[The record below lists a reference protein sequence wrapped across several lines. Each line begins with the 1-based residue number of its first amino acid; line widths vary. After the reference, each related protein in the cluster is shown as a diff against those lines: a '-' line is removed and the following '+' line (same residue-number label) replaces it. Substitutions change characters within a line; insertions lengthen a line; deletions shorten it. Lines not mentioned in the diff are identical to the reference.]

1 MLELLFLLLPVAA
14 AYGWYMGR
22 RSAQQNK
29 QDEANRLSRDYVAGV
44 NFLLSNQQ
52 DKAVDLFL
60 DMLKE
65 DTGTVEAHLTLGN
78 LFRSRG
84 EVDRAIRIHQTLME
98 SASLTYEQRLLAIQQ
113 LGRDYMAAG
122 LYDRAEDMFNQLTDE
137 TDFRIGALQQL
148 LQIYQATSEWQKAI
162 DVAERLVKLGKD
174 KQRVEIAHFYCELA
188 LQHMASDD
196 LDRAMTLLKKGAA
209 ADKNSARVSIMM
221 GRVFMA
227 KGEYAKAVESLQRVI
242 SQDRELVSETLE
254 MLQTCY
260 QQLGK
265 TAEWAEFL
273 QRAVEENTG
282 ADAELMLADIIEARD
297 GSEAAQVYITRQLQR
312 HPTMR
317 VFHKLMDYHL
327 NEAEEGRAKESLMVL
342 RDMVGEKVR
351 SKPRYRCQKCGFT
364 AYTLYW
370 HCPSCRAW
378 STIKPIQDPANPGV
392 LVLSQFAGAANELTS
407 ALIVNP
413 YDRDEVAAALDRA
426 LTMSLAERISRH
438 AEMLDVIVKNDIN
451 HWQECFISDLKQIVP
466 RSAESQQRDKVAT
479 FPKLA

>member
-22 RSAQQNK
+22 RNAQQTK
-29 QDEANRLSRDYVAGV
+29 QDEANRLSREYVAGV
-44 NFLLSNQQ
+44 NLLLSNQQ

-98 SASLTYEQRLLAIQQ
+98 SASLSYDQRLLAVQQ

-122 LYDRAEDMFNQLTDE
+122 MYDRAEDMFNQLVDE
-137 TDFRIGALQQL
+137 TDFRVSALQQL

-174 KQRVEIAHFYCELA
+174 KQRGEIAHFYCELA
-188 LQHMASDD
+188 LQQMGNEDM
-196 LDRAMTLLKKGAA
+196 DRAMALLKKGAA
-209 ADKNSARVSIMM
+209 ADRDSARVSIMM

-227 KGEYAKAVESLQRVI
+227 SGDYAKAVESLLKVI
-242 SQDRELVSETLE
+242 DQDKDLVSETLE

-260 QQLGK
+260 LQLGK
-265 TAEWAEFL
+265 TDEWADFL
-273 QRAVEENTG
+273 QLCVEENTG
-282 ADAELMLADIIEARD
+282 AAAELMLAEIVERREGAD
-297 GSEAAQVYITRQLQR
+297 AAQGYVTRQLQR

-342 RDMVGEKVR
+342 REMVGEQVR
-351 SKPRYRCQKCGFT
+351 SKPRYRCHKCGFT
-364 AYTLYW
+364 AYTMYW

-378 STIKPIQDPANPGV
+378 STVKPIRG
-392 LVLSQFAGAANELTS
+392 
-407 ALIVNP
+407 
-413 YDRDEVAAALDRA
+413 LDG
-426 LTMSLAERISRH
+426 
-438 AEMLDVIVKNDIN
+438 
-451 HWQECFISDLKQIVP
+451 Q
-466 RSAESQQRDKVAT
+466 
-479 FPKLA
+479 

>member
-1 MLELLFLLLPVAA
+1 M
-14 AYGWYMGR
+14 
-22 RSAQQNK
+22 
-29 QDEANRLSRDYVAGV
+29 
-44 NFLLSNQQ
+44 LSNQQ

-122 LYDRAEDMFNQLTDE
+122 LYDRAEDMFDQLTDE

-242 SQDRELVSETLE
+242 SQDELVSETLE

-297 GSEAAQVYITRQLQR
+297 GSEAAQVYL
-312 HPTMR
+312 
-317 VFHKLMDYHL
+317 
-327 NEAEEGRAKESLMVL
+327 RASFSVI
-342 RDMVGEKVR
+342 RPCVC
-351 SKPRYRCQKCGFT
+351 S
-364 AYTLYW
+364 
-370 HCPSCRAW
+370 
-378 STIKPIQDPANPGV
+378 
-392 LVLSQFAGAANELTS
+392 
-407 ALIVNP
+407 
-413 YDRDEVAAALDRA
+413 
-426 LTMSLAERISRH
+426 IS
-438 AEMLDVIVKNDIN
+438 
-451 HWQECFISDLKQIVP
+451 
-466 RSAESQQRDKVAT
+466 
-479 FPKLA
+479 

>member
-22 RSAQQNK
+22 RNAQQTK
-29 QDEANRLSRDYVAGV
+29 QDEANRLSRDYVAGM
-44 NFLLSNQQ
+44 NLLLSNQQ

-98 SASLTYEQRLLAIQQ
+98 SASLSYDQRLLAVQQ

-122 LYDRAEDMFNQLTDE
+122 MYDRAEDMFNQLVDE
-137 TDFRIGALQQL
+137 TDFRISALQQL
-148 LQIYQATSEWQKAI
+148 LQIYQATSDWQKAI

-174 KQRVEIAHFYCELA
+174 KQRGEIAHFYCELA
-188 LQHMASDD
+188 LQQMGNDDMDKAMA
-196 LDRAMTLLKKGAA
+196 LLKKGAA
-209 ADKNSARVSIMM
+209 ADRDSPRVSIMM

-227 KGEYAKAVESLQRVI
+227 KGEYAKAVESLLRVI
-242 SQDRELVSETLE
+242 DQDKELVSETLE
-254 MLQTCY
+254 MLQVCY
-260 QQLGK
+260 QHLDKQD
-265 TAEWAEFL
+265 EWAAFL
-273 QRAVEENTG
+273 QRCVEENTG
-282 ADAELMLADIIEARD
+282 ATAELMLAEIMENREGQDP
-297 GSEAAQVYITRQLQR
+297 AQMYVTRQLQR

-342 RDMVGEKVR
+342 RDMVGEQIR
-351 SKPRYRCQKCGFT
+351 SNPRYRCHKCGFPAFT
-364 AYTLYW
+364 MYW

-378 STIKPIQDPANPGV
+378 STVKPIRG
-392 LVLSQFAGAANELTS
+392 
-407 ALIVNP
+407 
-413 YDRDEVAAALDRA
+413 LDG
-426 LTMSLAERISRH
+426 
-438 AEMLDVIVKNDIN
+438 
-451 HWQECFISDLKQIVP
+451 Q
-466 RSAESQQRDKVAT
+466 
-479 FPKLA
+479 

>member
-1 MLELLFLLLPVAA
+1 
-14 AYGWYMGR
+14 
-22 RSAQQNK
+22 
-29 QDEANRLSRDYVAGV
+29 
-44 NFLLSNQQ
+44 
-52 DKAVDLFL
+52 
-60 DMLKE
+60 
-65 DTGTVEAHLTLGN
+65 
-78 LFRSRG
+78 
-84 EVDRAIRIHQTLME
+84 
-98 SASLTYEQRLLAIQQ
+98 
-113 LGRDYMAAG
+113 
-122 LYDRAEDMFNQLTDE
+122 
-137 TDFRIGALQQL
+137 
-148 LQIYQATSEWQKAI
+148 
-162 DVAERLVKLGKD
+162 
-174 KQRVEIAHFYCELA
+174 
-188 LQHMASDD
+188 
-196 LDRAMTLLKKGAA
+196 
-209 ADKNSARVSIMM
+209 MM

-242 SQDRELVSETLE
+242 SRDRELVSETLE

-370 HCPSCRAW
+370 HCPSCRAGQ
-378 STIKPIQDPANPGV
+378 PLNRFAV
-392 LVLSQFAGAANELTS
+392 LMACNFKKIRL
-407 ALIVNP
+407 
-413 YDRDEVAAALDRA
+413 
-426 LTMSLAERISRH
+426 
-438 AEMLDVIVKNDIN
+438 
-451 HWQECFISDLKQIVP
+451 
-466 RSAESQQRDKVAT
+466 
-479 FPKLA
+479 

>member
-1 MLELLFLLLPVAA
+1 
-14 AYGWYMGR
+14 
-22 RSAQQNK
+22 
-29 QDEANRLSRDYVAGV
+29 
-44 NFLLSNQQ
+44 
-52 DKAVDLFL
+52 
-60 DMLKE
+60 
-65 DTGTVEAHLTLGN
+65 
-78 LFRSRG
+78 
-84 EVDRAIRIHQTLME
+84 ME

-113 LGRDYMAAG
+113 LGRDFMAAG
-122 LYDRAEDMFNQLTDE
+122 LYDRAEDLFIQLTDE
-137 TDFRIGALQQL
+137 TVFRIGALQQL

-227 KGEYAKAVESLQRVI
+227 KAEYAKAVESLQRVI

-273 QRAVEENTG
+273 QRAVEEHTG

-297 GSEAAQVYITRQLQR
+297 GSEAAQVYITRQLKR

-317 VFHKLMDYHL
+317 VFHKLKDYHL

-378 STIKPIQDPANPGV
+378 STIKPIRG
-392 LVLSQFAGAANELTS
+392 
-407 ALIVNP
+407 
-413 YDRDEVAAALDRA
+413 LDG
-426 LTMSLAERISRH
+426 L
-438 AEMLDVIVKNDIN
+438 
-451 HWQECFISDLKQIVP
+451 
-466 RSAESQQRDKVAT
+466 
-479 FPKLA
+479 

>member
-22 RSAQQNK
+22 RSAQQTK
-29 QDEANRLSRDYVAGV
+29 QDEANRLSRDYVTGV

-60 DMLKE
+60 EMLKE

-98 SASLTYEQRLLAIQQ
+98 SASLTYEQRLLAVQQ

-122 LYDRAEDMFNQLTDE
+122 LYDRAEEMFNQLVDE
-137 TDFRIGALQQL
+137 TDFRISALQQL

-188 LQHMASDD
+188 LQQMGNEDMDKAMA
-196 LDRAMTLLKKGAA
+196 LLRKGAA
-209 ADKNSARVSIMM
+209 ADRSSARVSIMM
-221 GRVFMA
+221 GRVYMA
-227 KGEYAKAVESLQRVI
+227 KGDYQKAVESLLRVI
-242 SQDRELVSETLE
+242 DQDKELVSETLE

-260 QQLGK
+260 QQLDMVE
-265 TAEWAEFL
+265 EWVAFL
-273 QRAVEENTG
+273 RRCVEENTG
-282 ADAELMLADIIEARD
+282 AYAELMLADVVQEHE
-297 GSEAAQVYITRQLQR
+297 GSDTAQIYITRQLQR

-327 NEAEEGRAKESLMVL
+327 NDAEEGRAKESLMVL
-342 RDMVGEKVR
+342 RDMVGEQIR

-378 STIKPIQDPANPGV
+378 STIKPIRG
-392 LVLSQFAGAANELTS
+392 
-407 ALIVNP
+407 
-413 YDRDEVAAALDRA
+413 LDG
-426 LTMSLAERISRH
+426 
-438 AEMLDVIVKNDIN
+438 
-451 HWQECFISDLKQIVP
+451 Q
-466 RSAESQQRDKVAT
+466 
-479 FPKLA
+479 